1 MVAPSRSRQAEDQ
14 PTRSDGQGQDD
25 GRPGDEVSNAVS
37 SEFELQRDQYLLNRM
52 RINSAKLKPDEVKE
66 AAELVRG
73 VMALRAAAVEALKTF
88 REEKGV

>member
-37 SEFELQRDQYLLNRM
+37 SELNS
-52 RINSAKLKPDEVKE
+52 SATNICSTE
-66 AAELVRG
+66 
-73 VMALRAAAVEALKTF
+73 
-88 REEKGV
+88 

>member
-1 MVAPSRSRQAEDQ
+1 
-14 PTRSDGQGQDD
+14 
-25 GRPGDEVSNAVS
+25 
-37 SEFELQRDQYLLNRM
+37 M